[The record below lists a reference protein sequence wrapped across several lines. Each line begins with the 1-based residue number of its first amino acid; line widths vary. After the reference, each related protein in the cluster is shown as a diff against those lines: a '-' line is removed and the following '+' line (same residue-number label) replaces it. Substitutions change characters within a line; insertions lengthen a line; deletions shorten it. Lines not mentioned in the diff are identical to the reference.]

1 MPSSH
6 REAIQFTALS
16 ITNSSSS
23 AVCVLAWDCCGKVM
37 IIPERAC
44 SMQGRIY
51 FSKSSMPTK
60 AETPTMLWKK
70 AALSSQG
77 PWPFKISCVMM
88 WGNKLFTVFSLP
100 KKMHNLVIS
109 YAIVLLACI
118 QREKREL
125 RRHTI
130 SKQRLTR
137 GDASCVRMWNTNLW
151 KESWISVSSASYA
164 WLRITPPLLLP
175 IQSIVPADS
184 SDIATCLK
192 NYWVAELLAIIN
204 V

>member
-1 MPSSH
+1 
-6 REAIQFTALS
+6 
-16 ITNSSSS
+16 
-23 AVCVLAWDCCGKVM
+23 M

-88 WGNKLFTVFSLP
+88 WGNKLFTVFSRP

-109 YAIVLLACI
+109 YTNCVISMHPKPPK
-118 QREKREL
+118 EKRRNKEAYHKQTAFDQRRCLLCENVEYEFVEGILNLGEL
-125 RRHTI
+125 CIICLAPYHSSTAAADPIYRSRRQFRHRNLLEKLLGCRVV
-130 SKQRLTR
+130 SNHQ
-137 GDASCVRMWNTNLW
+137 CVVSAWNG
-151 KESWISVSSASYA
+151 
-164 WLRITPPLLLP
+164 
-175 IQSIVPADS
+175 
-184 SDIATCLK
+184 
-192 NYWVAELLAIIN
+192 
-204 V
+204 